1 MSEILDTWTE
11 IRTSDSGIS
20 ATLYSEWEGGEVIV
34 EDEMWLTQDELS
46 DSREI
51 TSLNLSQESREAI
64 HSRSDDSDDTQKNGV
79 ELIQETMYAIEEGDW
94 VFDKSPPSWS
104 EDAPNLQVIEVTDMR
119 ADEYVIEEKAFMP
132 SSKTVAGDNPEYPS
146 DDRVVLCRFGDQMD
160 SDEPYAYPESR
171 LTLDKGEAL
180 NSN

>member
-20 ATLYSEWEGGEVIV
+20 ATLYSEWEGGELIV

-46 DSREI
+46 YSREI
-51 TSLNLSQESREAI
+51 TNLNLSQESREAI
-64 HSRSDDSDDTQKNGV
+64 HSRPEDSDDTQKNGV

-94 VFDKSPPSWS
+94 VFDANPPPWS

-119 ADEYVIEEKAFMP
+119 ADEYVIEENMFEP
-132 SSKTVAGDNPEYPS
+132 DSTVADANPEYPS

>member
-1 MSEILDTWTE
+1 MSEILDTWAE
-11 IRTSDSGIS
+11 IRTSDNGIS

-51 TSLNLSQESREAI
+51 TSLSLSTESRKAVAGIDE
-64 HSRSDDSDDTQKNGV
+64 SDDTQKNGV

-94 VFDKSPPSWS
+94 VFDMNPPPWS
-104 EDAPNLQVIEVTDMR
+104 EDAPNLQVVEVTDMR
-119 ADEYVIEEKAFMP
+119 ADEYVIQENMFEP
-132 SSKTVAGDNPEYPS
+132 DSTVADANPEYPS

>member
-11 IRTSDSGIS
+11 IRTSDTGIS

-79 ELIQETMYAIEEGDW
+79 ELIQETMCAIEKGDW

-104 EDAPNLQVIEVTDMR
+104 EDAPKLQVVNVSDMR
-119 ADEYVIEEKAFMP
+119 ADEYVIEENMFEP
-132 SSKTVAGDNPEYPS
+132 DTTVADANPEYPS
-146 DDRVVLCRFGDQMD
+146 DDRVIFGRFGEQMD

-171 LTLDKGEAL
+171 LTLDKDKAM

>member
-11 IRTSDSGIS
+11 VRTSDNGIS

-34 EDEMWLTQDELS
+34 EDELWFTQDELS

-64 HSRSDDSDDTQKNGV
+64 YSRQTDIDSYTEDNSV
-79 ELIQETMYAIEEGDW
+79 ELIQESSNQIEEGDW
-94 VFDKSPPSWS
+94 VIDENPPSWS
-104 EDAPNLQVIEVTDMR
+104 EDGARLQVVERLDDVT
-119 ADEYVIEEKAFMP
+119 ADEYVIEKNTFG
-132 SSKTVAGDNPEYPS
+132 KDGTVAMANPSYPS
-146 DDRVVLCRFGDQMD
+146 DDTVILCRFADQMD

-171 LTLDKGEAL
+171 LRPEE
-180 NSN
+180 

>member
-11 IRTSDSGIS
+11 VRTSDNGIS

-34 EDEMWLTQDELS
+34 EDELWFTQDELS

-64 HSRSDDSDDTQKNGV
+64 YSRQTDIDNYTDDNGV
-79 ELIQETMYAIEEGDW
+79 ELIQESLNQIEEGDW
-94 VFDKSPPSWS
+94 VIDENPPSWS
-104 EDAPNLQVIEVTDMR
+104 DDGARLQVVERLDDVT
-119 ADEYVIEEKAFMP
+119 ADEYVIEHNNFYRNDV
-132 SSKTVAGDNPEYPS
+132 TVASENPDCPS
-146 DDRVVLCRFGDQMD
+146 DDTVILCRFADQMD

-171 LTLDKGEAL
+171 LRPEE
-180 NSN
+180 